1 MANKIG
7 NNIESNSSQDEHLA
21 KGKMMKCNVFR
32 VS

>member
-7 NNIESNSSQDEHLA
+7 NNIESNSSQDGHLA
-21 KGKMMKCNVFR
+21 KGNKIKCNVFR